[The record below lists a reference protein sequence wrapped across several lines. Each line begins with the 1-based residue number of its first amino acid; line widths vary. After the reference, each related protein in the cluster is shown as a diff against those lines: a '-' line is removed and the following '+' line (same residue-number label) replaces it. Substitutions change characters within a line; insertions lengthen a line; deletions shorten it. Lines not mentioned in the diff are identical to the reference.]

1 MQISL
6 EYGFVILQMTNI
18 GLDLILLLHFN
29 YSCNDSLYKLN
40 PKIVF
45 HKSQTFKSVNLTILS
60 QVAILNFVIISFQ
73 FVGFGEIEYV
83 M

>member
-1 MQISL
+1 MLISL

-29 YSCNDSLYKLN
+29 YSCNDSQIESKYC
-40 PKIVF
+40 I
-45 HKSQTFKSVNLTILS
+45 SQIANIQIRELDHSEPGCYIEFCIY
-60 QVAILNFVIISFQ
+60 FQ
-73 FVGFGEIEYV
+73 FVGFDEIEY